1 MDFIIE
7 FYKGLDTINLIIF
20 WGVIIVVL
28 LLLIFSIIL
37 ANKNRELKRLL
48 LEKEE
53 EPEEDDVPVSYEER
67 VTEVE
72 EKGKEEEFIPFAA
85 PVNTEEAETVPEEEV
100 EETPKEEEPFVAE
113 EHVMPEF
120 PVEEEQE
127 EIEITEPEIT
137 TPLPPQEEPI
147 RKTVVEEKRMP
158 YQKNVLRDMPRIT
171 SPIGY
176 INNENKKEEEL
187 NKESEEPKHTYL
199 DEVSEKLAQSEA
211 YNNVERTN
219 YELKQ
224 EEDAII
230 SYEELMRKKDSLN
243 IVDEEDAVISID
255 ELLNKRK
262 EKLYHL
268 TDKEENDEFIK
279 ELKHFRNDL

>member
-53 EPEEDDVPVSYEER
+53 EPEEDGVPVSYEEN
-67 VTEVE
+67 VDEVE
-72 EKGKEEEFIPFAA
+72 EKEEEFIPFAA
-85 PVNTEEAETVPEEEV
+85 PISTEESETVPEEEV
-100 EETPKEEEPFVAE
+100 EETPEEEEPFVAE
-113 EHVMPEF
+113 EHVMPEY
-120 PVEEEQE
+120 PVEEEKE
-127 EIEITEPEIT
+127 EIEVTEPEIT

-147 RKTVVEEKRMP
+147 RKPVVEEKRMP